1 MKHVKDENKILK
13 TEIMGK
19 QTVID
24 KLERQNDKLK
34 NDPVQQQTI
43 IDLQTELKKAESKM
57 RKLKEH
63 RKIAKETKES
73 MQKQIDDYRK
83 DNESLVDQ
91 VTQMQEQGY
100 AKRQESAKIKSQ
112 LTKAESEL
120 IELQQEVL
128 TLHDQ
133 MNQIQNHNG
142 AVERDLV
149 SQLKRA
155 QDRAQE
161 LEKYKDYGKMEKEGM
176 ASKIQELEQLVDSR
190 EDYILNLEREA
201 VMLRKE
207 IKDAKYNNE
216 KNSYKDFVKNL
227 TVLRPERGR
236 SGPRVQ
242 NETSLS
248 IERRSPL
255 DIKRSLYKDKSAPQD
270 SPKRPEPDYGI
281 HRLPRH
287 TFNVAQP
294 AIMLSAQMSYNIQ
307 PVDKEKNE
315 RDNSVE

>member
-24 KLERQNDKLK
+24 KLERQNEKLK

-142 AVERDLV
+142 AVERDLI
-149 SQLKRA
+149 S
-155 QDRAQE
+155 
-161 LEKYKDYGKMEKEGM
+161 
-176 ASKIQELEQLVDSR
+176 
-190 EDYILNLEREA
+190 
-201 VMLRKE
+201 
-207 IKDAKYNNE
+207 
-216 KNSYKDFVKNL
+216 
-227 TVLRPERGR
+227 
-236 SGPRVQ
+236 
-242 NETSLS
+242 
-248 IERRSPL
+248 
-255 DIKRSLYKDKSAPQD
+255 
-270 SPKRPEPDYGI
+270 
-281 HRLPRH
+281 
-287 TFNVAQP
+287 
-294 AIMLSAQMSYNIQ
+294 
-307 PVDKEKNE
+307 
-315 RDNSVE
+315 